1 MKVYCNG
8 TVRDMTPAELAA
20 MEAERVNMP
29 APAPE
34 PATEDR
40 LAALEAAVL
49 ALMGGGADA

>member
-1 MKVYCNG
+1 
-8 TVRDMTPAELAA
+8 MTPAELAA